1 VRVAIGTERKIEA
14 AVASPLKHRSFA
26 DITTREV
33 ASHAG
38 VSEATL
44 FRHITSKSDL
54 FLTVYGNE
62 MDLVMDVCEREDRA
76 RAAADPAPA
85 DTYLQRVL
93 RVYEARVAH
102 YQENF
107 INAAQYLLA
116 AFDPSSPRRPRTV
129 AQGERMIRFIEN
141 ILEEA
146 KEAGLLRAGVSPRL
160 IAENIHAVELH
171 EVVRTPLREY
181 PGEQAW
187 ERLRPRIQQLLD
199 LVLLNP

>member
-1 VRVAIGTERKIEA
+1 MALGTERKIEDA
-14 AVASPLKHRSFA
+14 ASALLRHRSFT

-33 ASHAG
+33 AERAG

-54 FLTVYGNE
+54 FLTVYGNQ
-62 MDLVMDVCEREDRA
+62 MDLVMDVYEREDRA
-76 RAAADPAPA
+76 RSSVGPTSAHA
-85 DTYLQRVL
+85 YLQRVL
-93 RVYEARVAH
+93 GAYEARVAH

-129 AQGERMIRFIEN
+129 SQGERMIRFVEN
-141 ILEEA
+141 VLDEA
-146 KEAGLLRAGVSPRL
+146 KESGHLRTGTSARL

-171 EVVRTPLREY
+171 EIVRTPLREY
-181 PGEQAW
+181 PAAQAW
-187 ERLRPRIQQLLD
+187 DRLRPRIQQLLD
-199 LVLLNP
+199 LVLLDP